1 MTAQC
6 RERLIYNGEEY
17 YLATEPLAP
26 YLVSHKIRFTAP
38 HTACW
43 RGYIGSWLIED
54 NKLYLVD
61 LEANISDG
69 DRKFG
74 EDKEVGL
81 VYGVESAPIV
91 IKNYTSFQCPDC
103 SELHLKLHDVLKKY
117 IDNGDVKYI
126 EKQIDIERFQFDDL
140 IYKKMNDEQINDFEK
155 LSEIYE
161 KQSQWIA
168 YENDED
174 VIKLLNLKEDD
185 NKNNNAN
192 TFLYIT
198 I

>member
-1 MTAQC
+1 
-6 RERLIYNGEEY
+6 
-17 YLATEPLAP
+17 
-26 YLVSHKIRFTAP
+26 
-38 HTACW
+38 
-43 RGYIGSWLIED
+43 
-54 NKLYLVD
+54 
-61 LEANISDG
+61 
-69 DRKFG
+69 
-74 EDKEVGL
+74 
-81 VYGVESAPIV
+81 
-91 IKNYTSFQCPDC
+91 
-103 SELHLKLHDVLKKY
+103 
-117 IDNGDVKYI
+117 
-126 EKQIDIERFQFDDL
+126 
-140 IYKKMNDEQINDFEK
+140 MNDEQINDFEK